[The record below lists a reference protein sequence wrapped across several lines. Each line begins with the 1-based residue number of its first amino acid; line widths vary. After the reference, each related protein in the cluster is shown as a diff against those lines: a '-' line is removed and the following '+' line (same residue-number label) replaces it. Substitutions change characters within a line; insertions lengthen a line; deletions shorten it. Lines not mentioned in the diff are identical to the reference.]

1 MVKSEVNYTRCLVC
15 KLRTGAYRIWKRT
28 NKDVRT
34 TFAFHLNVARH
45 ILILN
50 DNEIFNSE
58 VVKSFLIIKKEG
70 TRDNMDIDR
79 NNYSKQGQIDARING
94 NEKVDI
100 YN

>member
-34 TFAFHLNVARH
+34 IFALHLNVARH

-50 DNEIFNSE
+50 ENEIFNFESL
-58 VVKSFLIIKKEG
+58 KSFLIIKKEG
-70 TRDNMDIDR
+70 TRDNMDINR
-79 NNYSKQGQIDARING
+79 NNYSKQEQI
-94 NEKVDI
+94 EMKKLKF
-100 YN
+100 